1 MQKLGLLYLSD
12 RSLGNL
18 GVVGGKNSY
27 ALVADLARLERALVK
42 WTTKSLIDEH
52 NFVPVVVPQ
61 LLYSDIIKSCG
72 FNPSGHRSQVYRLV
86 ADQRV
91 CLVGT
96 AEQPLAALNIG

>member
-1 MQKLGLLYLSD
+1 MEKLGLLYLSD
-12 RSLGNL
+12 RSGGNL

-27 ALVADLARLERALVK
+27 ALFGCLARLEQALIA
-42 WTTKSLIDEH
+42 WTTKTLINEFDFEA
-52 NFVPVVVPQ
+52 VVVPQ

-72 FNPSGHRSQVYRLV
+72 FNPSSNRSQVYRL
-86 ADQRV
+86 ASDQRV